1 MKSHVRVAVIGGG
14 VIGCSTLYHLAHLG
28 WTDIALFE
36 RSELT
41 SGSTWHAAAGFGVLH
56 DDTNMARLNYYTI
69 SCYRGLE
76 AETGQSCGIHTT
88 GALYLA
94 ETEARM
100 DQLRIMEAKARHLGF
115 AFEPLSPNEIRDRH
129 PLLDASRLK
138 GAWYQPDEGHLD
150 PSGMTHALAKG
161 ARQLGA
167 EVHRFTKVVETNPRG
182 DGSWEIVTDKGTVI
196 AEYLVNAAGLWAR
209 EVGRMAG
216 LELPIIPMEH
226 MYLVT
231 ETIPEIAALNSELP
245 SVSDRD
251 AEYYMR
257 QEGQG
262 LLVGAY
268 ERRGKHWSVEGTP
281 WDFGHELL
289 PDDLERISENM
300 ERAIARTPALG
311 KVGIK
316 RVINGPMMWSP
327 DTSGML
333 GPVPGLRNYY
343 AAVGIM
349 TGIGSGGGLG
359 KCVAEWIVEGT
370 PEWDVA
376 SLDIARFG
384 DYFTP
389 EFLLARS
396 AENYGTRFRMHFPK
410 EQLTSGRPQR
420 VRKNYAQQV
429 EQGAVFGVSFGWEN
443 PQYFAACEAE
453 RDSGYA
459 YRRAKWF
466 EPVGREVRALRR
478 SGGIIDTSPYAKYL
492 VTGSGAEAWLDGLVT
507 NRLPQGLGRIT
518 LCPMVNEK
526 GGLVADFTV
535 TRLGPER
542 FFLVG
547 SGSAVKFHQRL
558 LCDRLSGPG
567 IFFQDL
573 TDSWAGFSVSGP
585 RARDFLQRLTD
596 SDLSGEALPFLS
608 GGEAA
613 VAGQTAIILR
623 LSFTGELGFEVYT
636 PDRGYASVYAAMRRA
651 AAKLDIAFCGT
662 LAQDSLRLEK
672 GYGSVFSEY
681 TADYSPFDAG
691 LERFVKLDKGPFQG
705 RDALAQAAQ
714 QESAVTLRLF
724 AVESEAADC
733 IGGEPVWKNGR
744 IVGETTSGG
753 YGFAVG
759 QSLALAYVSRADADC
774 GADYRI
780 PVVGDLRPARLLAQ
794 APYDPDGIKLRQ

>member
-115 AFEPLSPNEIRDRH
+115 AFEPLSPKETKDRH
-129 PLLDASRLK
+129 PLLDVTRLK

-161 ARQLGA
+161 ARQLGT
-167 EVHRFTKVVETNPRG
+167 EVHRFTKVLETNPRS
-182 DGSWEIVTDKGTVI
+182 DGTWEVVTDKGSI
-196 AEYLVNAAGLWAR
+196 RAEYIVNAAGLWAR

-216 LELPIIPMEH
+216 LDLPVIPMEH

-231 ETIPEIAALNSELP
+231 EAIPEIATQGEELP

-268 ERRGKHWSVEGTP
+268 EQNGKHWSVEGTP

-289 PDDLERISENM
+289 PDDLERISENL

-311 KVGIK
+311 RVGIK

-327 DTSGML
+327 DASGML
-333 GPVPGLRNYY
+333 GPVPGLRNYF

-384 DYFTP
+384 DYFGQD
-389 EFLLARS
+389 FILARS
-396 AENYGTRFRMHFPK
+396 LENYGTRFRMHFPK
-410 EQLTSGRPQR
+410 EELTSGRPQR
-420 VRKNYAQQV
+420 MRESYAQQL

-443 PQYFAACEAE
+443 PQYFAASVTE
-453 RDSGYA
+453 RDPGYA

-466 EPVGREVRALRR
+466 EPVGREARALRR

-492 VTGSGAEAWLDGLVT
+492 VSGSAAEAWLDSLVT
-507 NRLPQGLGRIT
+507 NRLPQRLGGIT
-518 LCPMVNEK
+518 LCPMVSEK
-526 GGLVADFTV
+526 GRLVADFTI
-535 TRLGPER
+535 TRLGQER

-558 LCDRLSGPG
+558 LLDRLPAAGVV
-567 IFFQDL
+567 FEDL
-573 TDSWAGFSVSGP
+573 TEAWAGFSISGP
-585 RARDFLQRLTD
+585 RSRDFLARLTNA
-596 SDLSGEALPFLS
+596 DLSSAALPFLS
-608 GGEAA
+608 GADA
-613 VAGQTAIILR
+613 QVSGQDAIVLR

-636 PDRGYASVYAAMRRA
+636 PDRGYAAVYAAMRRA
-651 AAKLDIAFCGT
+651 AADLDIAFCGS

-672 GYGSVFSEY
+672 GYGSVFTEY

-691 LERFVKLDKGPFQG
+691 LDRFVKLEKGPFEG
-705 RDALAQAAQ
+705 RQALSEMAQ
-714 QESAVTLRLF
+714 EGGDLSLRLF
-724 AVESEAADC
+724 AVESETADC
-733 IGGEPVWKNGR
+733 IGGEPVWKNGQ

-753 YGFAVG
+753 YGYTVE
-759 QSLALAYVSRADADC
+759 QSLALAYVDKAEADSS
-774 GADYRI
+774 ADYRI
-780 PVVGDLRPARLLAQ
+780 PIVGELRPARLLER
-794 APYDPDGIKLRQ
+794 APYDPGGSKLRQ

>member
-14 VIGCSTLYHLAHLG
+14 VIGCATLYHLAHLG
-28 WTDIALFE
+28 WRDIALFE

-69 SCYRGLE
+69 ECYRGLE

-94 ETEARM
+94 ETEARL
-100 DQLRIMEAKARHLGF
+100 DQLRIMEAKAKHLGF
-115 AFEPLSPNEIRDRH
+115 DFRPISPREVPDWH

-150 PSGMTHALAKG
+150 PSGMTHAFARG

-167 EVHRFTKVVETNPRG
+167 EVHRFTKVLETNPLP
-182 DGSWEIVTDKGTVI
+182 DGTWQVVTDKGSVI

-216 LELPIIPMEH
+216 LELPVIPMEH

-231 ETIPEIAALNSELP
+231 ETIPEIAALDRELP

-257 QEGQG
+257 QEGDG

-268 ERRGKHWSVEGTP
+268 ERQGKHWSVEATP

-289 PDDLERISENM
+289 PDDLDRISDNL
-300 ERAIARTPALG
+300 ERAVARTPALG
-311 KVGIK
+311 RTGIK

-327 DTSGML
+327 DASGML
-333 GPVPGLRNYY
+333 GPVPGLTNYF

-359 KCVAEWIVEGT
+359 KCVAEWIVGGA

-384 DYFTP
+384 DYFTQD
-389 EFLLARS
+389 FILARS
-396 AENYGTRFRMHFPK
+396 AENYGSRFRMHFPK
-410 EQLTSGRPQR
+410 EELTSGRPQR
-420 VRKNYAQQV
+420 VRESYPQQV

-443 PQYFAACEAE
+443 PQYFAQCAAE
-453 RDSGYA
+453 RDPGYA

-466 EPVGREVRALRR
+466 EPVGREARALRAR
-478 SGGIIDTSPYAKYL
+478 GGIIDTSPYAKYL
-492 VTGSGAEAWLDGLVT
+492 IAGPAAEAWLDSLVT

-518 LCPMVNEK
+518 LCPVVSAK
-526 GGLVADFTV
+526 GRLLADFTV
-535 TRLGPER
+535 TRLGAER

-547 SGSAVKFHQRL
+547 SGSAVKMHQRIL
-558 LCDRLSGPG
+558 ADAVPREGVS
-567 IFFQDL
+567 FEDL
-573 TDSWAGFSVSGP
+573 TERWAGFSISGP
-585 RARDFLQRLTD
+585 RARDVLAALTD
-596 SDLSGEALPFLS
+596 ADISPAGLPFLTGRDAS
-608 GGEAA
+608 LLGRP
-613 VAGQTAIILR
+613 AIVLR
-623 LSFTGELGFEVYT
+623 LSFTGEMGFEVYS
-636 PDRGYASVYAAMRRA
+636 PDRGFGEIYAALRA
-651 AAKLDIAFCGT
+651 AAAAEEVAFCGS

-672 GYGSVFSEY
+672 GYGSVFTEY
-681 TADYSPFDAG
+681 TADYTPYDAG
-691 LERFVKLDKGPFQG
+691 LERFVKLDKGAFQG
-705 RDALAQAAQ
+705 REALVEAQRRN
-714 QESAVTLRLF
+714 SAVTLKLF
-724 AVESEAADC
+724 AVESDAADC
-733 IGGEPVWKNGR
+733 IGGEPIWKEGR

-753 YGFAVG
+753 YGFTVG
-759 QSLALAYVSRADADC
+759 QSLALAYVTRDEADAA
-774 GADYRI
+774 ADYRI
-780 PVVGDLRPARLLAQ
+780 PVVGQLRPARLLAE
-794 APYDPDGIKLRQ
+794 APYDPQGARLRD